1 MTVPFET
8 LAAVDLGSN
17 SFRLQIVRVT
27 EGGLFPIDSLKDTVR
42 LGAGLLPNGNLVIGG
57 HQQMRVNGELRDLQ
71 ISGIVRTED
80 ITSDNTVNLTQIA
93 EARISYGGKGTIS
106 DVQKPRWGSEVID
119 ALMPW

>member
-42 LGAGLLPNGNLVIGG
+42 LGAGLLPNGNLDDAVAARALACLAHFGVTACG
-57 HQQMRVNGELRDLQ
+57 FKPDRVRVVGTNTLR
-71 ISGIVRTED
+71 VA
-80 ITSDNTVNLTQIA
+80 NHA
-93 EARISYGGKGTIS
+93 EAFIA
-106 DVQKPRWGSEVID
+106 QAE
-119 ALMPW
+119 ALLGFPIEIIAGREEAA

>member
-42 LGAGLLPNGNLVIGG
+42 LGAGL
-57 HQQMRVNGELRDLQ
+57 
-71 ISGIVRTED
+71 
-80 ITSDNTVNLTQIA
+80 
-93 EARISYGGKGTIS
+93 
-106 DVQKPRWGSEVID
+106 
-119 ALMPW
+119 